1 MQDVLA
7 YGASTP
13 KSPLEPLKILRR
25 DVGAHDVE
33 IDILYCGVCHSDLHT
48 ARGEWGNTNFPIVP
62 GHEIVGRVS
71 SVGGHVKDFTV
82 GQNVAVGVMVDSC
95 QHCASC
101 DEGLEQYCES
111 GFVETYGAPDPTHG
125 GYTQGG
131 YAKRVVVSENFVFA
145 VPSNLPLNA
154 VSPLLCAGIT
164 TYSPLK
170 HWNAGPGKKVGVVG
184 IGGLGHMA
192 VKFAAA
198 MGAEVTVFTTSEAK
212 RAEAH
217 KLGATHV
224 VLSKSA
230 TEMQTAA
237 KTLDL
242 IINTVAA
249 EHNLNPYLSALRRD
263 GTLVLLGIPEHA
275 HPSPS
280 VGKLVGGRKSIAGST
295 IGGTV
300 ETREML
306 EFCSKH
312 NIVSDIEI
320 ININDIN
327 TAYERMLKGD
337 VHYRFVIDMSTL

>member
-7 YGASTP
+7 YGAQSP
-13 KSPLEPLKILRR
+13 KSPLKPLNILRR
-25 DVGAHDVE
+25 AVGAHDVE

-71 SVGGHVKDFTV
+71 AVGNHVKNFAV

-101 DEGLEQYCES
+101 DEGLEQYCEN
-111 GFVETYGAPDPTHG
+111 GFVETYGASDPTHG

-131 YAKRVVVSENFVFA
+131 YSKRVVVSENFVFS
-145 VPSNLPLNA
+145 VPSNLPLDA

-170 HWNAGPGKKVGVVG
+170 HWHAGPGKKIGVVG

-198 MGAEVTVFTTSEAK
+198 MGAEVTVFTTSETK

-224 VLSKSA
+224 VLSKSEA
-230 TEMQTAA
+230 EMKNAA

-242 IINTVAA
+242 IIDTVAA
-249 EHNLNPYLSALRRD
+249 EHDLNPYLSALRRD

-312 NIVSDIEI
+312 NIVSDIEL
-320 ININDIN
+320 INIQDIN